1 MSDSVVGERRRA
13 ERRSIPDRR
22 TADDRRLVGER
33 RCGQRRV
40 VDTPVAVE
48 RRSGIDRRFRVLS
61 TSSVRDHVVVHA
73 LRRLIGR
80 LYQLAKSRHRSE
92 KAEGRLA
99 EARSEILKLDPNLY
113 LVAKTMDEL
122 KGSAIT
128 SVEEYEQAQEML
140 LRFKPRNSEV
150 QPAKRA
156 SKSRNGTRKGTRRS
170 EATTSGRRATAK
182 KATRKTATN
191 KRTTKKRVA
200 KTMDELKGSSIAKVE
215 EHGRSTAK
223 QATRKTAA
231 KKRTTKKTVAKTK
244 SSARRTRP

>member
-22 TADDRRLVGER
+22 TASDRRLVGER

-61 TSSVRDHVVVHA
+61 TSSVRDHMVVYA

-122 KGSAIT
+122 KGS
-128 SVEEYEQAQEML
+128 
-140 LRFKPRNSEV
+140 
-150 QPAKRA
+150 
-156 SKSRNGTRKGTRRS
+156 
-170 EATTSGRRATAK
+170 
-182 KATRKTATN
+182 
-191 KRTTKKRVA
+191 
-200 KTMDELKGSSIAKVE
+200 SIAKVKE
-215 EHGRSTAK
+215 YGRSTAK
-223 QATRKTAA
+223 KATRKTAA

>member
-1 MSDSVVGERRRA
+1 MSHSVVGERRRT

-22 TADDRRLVGER
+22 TASDRRLVGER

-48 RRSGIDRRFRVLS
+48 RRSDIDRRFRVLS
-61 TSSVRDHVVVHA
+61 TSSVRDHIVVHA

-80 LYQLAKSRHRSE
+80 LYQLAKSRYRSE

-122 KGSAIT
+122 KGSSIAK
-128 SVEEYEQAQEML
+128 VEEYEHAQEML
-140 LRFKPRNSEV
+140 VRFKPRNSEV

-156 SKSRNGTRKGTRRS
+156 SKSTSGTRKGARRS
-170 EATTSGRRATAK
+170 EATISGRRAAAK
-182 KATRKTATN
+182 KATRKTAT
-191 KRTTKKRVA
+191 
-200 KTMDELKGSSIAKVE
+200 
-215 EHGRSTAK
+215 
-223 QATRKTAA
+223 
-231 KKRTTKKTVAKTK
+231 KKRTTKKKVAKTK
-244 SSARRTRP
+244 ASAGRTRS

>member
-1 MSDSVVGERRRA
+1 MSHPVVTERRRT
-13 ERRSIPDRR
+13 ERRTIPDRR
-22 TADDRRLVGER
+22 IASDRRLVGER
-33 RCGQRRV
+33 RCEQRRV

-61 TSSVRDHVVVHA
+61 TSSVRDHMVVYA

-122 KGSAIT
+122 KGSSIAK
-128 SVEEYEQAQEML
+128 VEEYEQAQEML
-140 LRFKPRNSEV
+140 VRFKPRSSEV

-156 SKSRNGTRKGTRRS
+156 SKSTSRTQKGTRRS
-170 EATTSGRRATAK
+170 EATTSGRRTAAK
-182 KATRKTATN
+182 KATRKTATK
-191 KRTTKKRVA
+191 KRATKK
-200 KTMDELKGSSIAKVE
+200 K
-215 EHGRSTAK
+215 
-223 QATRKTAA
+223 
-231 KKRTTKKTVAKTK
+231 VAKTK
-244 SSARRTRP
+244 TSARRTRS

>member
-1 MSDSVVGERRRA
+1 MSHPVVTERRRT
-13 ERRSIPDRR
+13 ERRTIPDRR
-22 TADDRRLVGER
+22 IASDRRLVGER
-33 RCGQRRV
+33 RCEQRRV

-61 TSSVRDHVVVHA
+61 TSSVRDHMVVYA

-122 KGSAIT
+122 KGSSIAK
-128 SVEEYEQAQEML
+128 VEEYEQAQEML
-140 LRFKPRNSEV
+140 VRFKPRSSEV

-156 SKSRNGTRKGTRRS
+156 SKSTSRTQKGTRRS
-170 EATTSGRRATAK
+170 EATTSGRRTAAK
-182 KATRKTATN
+182 KETRKTATK
-191 KRTTKKRVA
+191 KRATKK
-200 KTMDELKGSSIAKVE
+200 K
-215 EHGRSTAK
+215 
-223 QATRKTAA
+223 
-231 KKRTTKKTVAKTK
+231 VAKTK
-244 SSARRTRP
+244 TSARRTGS

>member
-1 MSDSVVGERRRA
+1 MSDSVVGERRRT
-13 ERRSIPDRR
+13 ERRSIADRR
-22 TADDRRLVGER
+22 TAGDRRLVGER

-61 TSSVRDHVVVHA
+61 TSSVSHHVVVHA

-122 KGSAIT
+122 KGSSIT

-140 LRFKPRNSEV
+140 LRFKPRSSEV

-156 SKSRNGTRKGTRRS
+156 SKSRDGTRKGRRS
-170 EATTSGRRATAK
+170 EATTSGRRATAN

-200 KTMDELKGSSIAKVE
+200 KTMDELKGSSIAKVKE
-215 EHGRSTAK
+215 YGRSTAK
-223 QATRKTAA
+223 KATRKTAA

>member
-1 MSDSVVGERRRA
+1 MTDSVVDERRKEERRR
-13 ERRSIPDRR
+13 IPDRR
-22 TADDRRLVGER
+22 TAKDRRLVGER

-48 RRSGIDRRFRVLS
+48 RRSGIDRRVRVLS
-61 TSSVRDHVVVHA
+61 TSPVRDHMAVHA

-122 KGSAIT
+122 EGSSIAK
-128 SVEEYEQAQEML
+128 VEEYEHAQEML
-140 LRFKPRNSEV
+140 VRFKPRNSEV

-156 SKSRNGTRKGTRRS
+156 STSRNGTRKGTRRS

-182 KATRKTATN
+182 KATRKTAT
-191 KRTTKKRVA
+191 
-200 KTMDELKGSSIAKVE
+200 
-215 EHGRSTAK
+215 
-223 QATRKTAA
+223 
-231 KKRTTKKTVAKTK
+231 KKRTTKKKVAKTK
-244 SSARRTRP
+244 ASAGKPRS

>member
-22 TADDRRLVGER
+22 TASDRRLVGER

-61 TSSVRDHVVVHA
+61 TSSVSHHVVVHA

-122 KGSAIT
+122 KGSSIAK
-128 SVEEYEQAQEML
+128 VEEYEQAQEML
-140 LRFKPRNSEV
+140 VRFKPRNSEV

-156 SKSRNGTRKGTRRS
+156 SKSTSRTQKGTRRS
-170 EATTSGRRATAK
+170 EATTSGRRTAAK
-182 KATRKTATN
+182 KATRKTATK
-191 KRTTKKRVA
+191 KRATKK
-200 KTMDELKGSSIAKVE
+200 K
-215 EHGRSTAK
+215 
-223 QATRKTAA
+223 
-231 KKRTTKKTVAKTK
+231 VAKTK
-244 SSARRTRP
+244 TSARRTGS